1 MNLLERNTV
10 RSDIDCPGDTISYNC
25 SILSNSETVH
35 LIWNVEFPGLMP
47 ISIAYDNTSVLNN
60 LDNLAMNINTT
71 LSNYID
77 NEYIESI
84 IVLTVLRNVIMNR
97 TRLVCGIGD
106 LENTITSVIVNTSGK
121 FLGTSSVETSS
132 FN

>member
-1 MNLLERNTV
+1 
-10 RSDIDCPGDTISYNC
+10 
-25 SILSNSETVH
+25 
-35 LIWNVEFPGLMP
+35 MP

-60 LDNLAMNINTT
+60 LDNLAMNVNTT
-71 LSNYID
+71 LTNYID

-97 TRLVCGIGD
+97 TRLECGIGD

-121 FLGTSSVETSS
+121 VLGTSSVETSS